1 LRNGRYR
8 QTFGVKRQARA
19 AHRPAYWPHAARLC
33 SKRETSHCPA
43 GREARSGS
51 VPTIPRRPRRP
62 ISLPAAAIRREVGRH
77 FQPTR
82 MGALAVGSRP
92 RLRRFSPDRSEGER
106 SEGEPSLRLLRFK
119 IAPGDFDTAVNGS
132 RQQTFGLRRQA
143 RAARHSSYGLAPLT
157 ATFEGGELRALFR
170 RREDARGHPHF
181 RRALAAR
188 SFHRRK
194 LEGAGGTSPFVRTG
208 VVMP

>member
-1 LRNGRYR
+1 MRRR
-8 QTFGVKRQARA
+8 
-19 AHRPAYWPHAARLC
+19 
-33 SKRETSHCPA
+33 
-43 GREARSGS
+43 S
-51 VPTIPRRPRRP
+51 VPSKGVSAQWRDMTGFWPEK
-62 ISLPAAAIRREVGRH
+62 A
-77 FQPTR
+77 
-82 MGALAVGSRP
+82 GAGHIHP
-92 RLRRFSPDRSEGER
+92 
-106 SEGEPSLRLLRFK
+106 
-119 IAPGDFDTAVNGS
+119 
-132 RQQTFGLRRQA
+132 
-143 RAARHSSYGLAPLT
+143 SYGLAPLT